1 MANEVG
7 SSPVQWTPS
16 IGMDST
22 AKYAEKEDTRIEK
35 KPVEVVNEI
44 LDEKPVIVTKDLA
57 GQIKAVEKRIKV
69 FKEQGCGLSDE
80 ILALKYLK
88 ARQKG
93 MKHWAKFNWAATT
106 DVKVRE
112 LCSKYK
118 LQVVGFQSYSRNVP
132 MEAVEE
138 LEKYMAAYECVSED
152 KPELKLIIDV
162 GGKEQKKD
170 PILLASSPFGRWF
183 HVLGAWDKEVEY
195 VDDLVYKG
203 K

>member
-1 MANEVG
+1 
-7 SSPVQWTPS
+7 
-16 IGMDST
+16 MDST